1 MKISIIIP
9 VYGVEKYI
17 AHCARSL
24 FNQTGADL
32 EFIFVNDATKDHSIE
47 ILKEV
52 ISKEYPTLQDQ
63 IIIIEKPQNEGLP
76 QARKTGVAKA
86 TGDYIMHCDSDDW
99 LVLDAVKT
107 IAKKIDETS
116 ADIIYYNYYISTDEG
131 HKSQREKEFS
141 NPMEY
146 AKAIMSFF
154 PTSVAFCWNKVIKRS
169 LYNLVAEWPVQNMHE
184 DVALTPQIILQS
196 HTLAFIDSPLY
207 HYRVSS
213 SSSMS
218 IDFSKNKEKKIQ
230 SQINQLILI
239 RFLEKQHRVE
249 EFKRQYQQ
257 LISRCAYIAA
267 FFNRSSI
274 DKDIHYKSIWKYPI
288 YLNFDV
294 SIRRQLQ
301 SRIVIFLYY
310 LTHRTHGSL

>member
-1 MKISIIIP
+1 MKISIIVP

-47 ILKEV
+47 ILKEI
-52 ISKEYPTLQDQ
+52 ISKEYPTLQNQ

-99 LVLDAVKT
+99 FEDNAICS
-107 IAKKIDETS
+107 IAKKIEETS
-116 ADIIYYNYYISTDEG
+116 ADIIYYNYFVSIGEH
-131 HKSQREKEFS
+131 HKPCQEAMFS
-141 NPMEY
+141 DPIEY
-146 AKAIMSFF
+146 AKAIMSFS
-154 PTSVAFCWNKVIKRS
+154 PTSGAYCWNKVIKRS
-169 LYNLVAEWPVQNMHE
+169 LYKNVEEWPIQNMHE
-184 DVALTPQIILQS
+184 DVALMPQIILQS
-196 HTLAFIDSPLY
+196 HTLAFINSPLY

-218 IDFSKNKEKKIQ
+218 LDFQKNKEKKIQ
-230 SQINQLILI
+230 SQANQLILI
-239 RFLEKQHRVE
+239 NFLEEQHRVE

-257 LISRCAYIAA
+257 LISRCTYIAA
-267 FFNRSSI
+267 FFNHSSI
-274 DKDIHYKSIWKYPI
+274 DKMHYKSIWKFPI
-288 YLNFDV
+288 FLNFDV

-301 SRIVIFLYY
+301 SRIVILFRLILNYFK
-310 LTHRTHGSL
+310 